1 MSGESRIPNVP
12 ILLFDFGQVLIEV
25 FFDRAEPAFRR
36 LIPDPSMLE
45 LAPLYNKHR
54 QSEVFTQL
62 EIGAITPAQFRQTMR
77 EQHAIEADDDAIDAA
92 FNCILGNI
100 FAGRLELLQRLSE
113 RYELYLLS
121 NTNQLHHDAFIEPAA
136 EILAMFRHCFY
147 SHELGERKPDAAI
160 YDKVVQH
167 IGAPA
172 QDILLIDD
180 SAPNVRAAEHFG
192 MPAIFLEHPDA
203 LPGLADLLLR

>member
-1 MSGESRIPNVP
+1 MSGESRIPRVP

-25 FFDRAEPAFRR
+25 FFDRAEPAFRQ
-36 LIPDPSMLE
+36 LLSDPSRPE
-45 LAPLYNKHR
+45 LAPQYNKYR

-62 EIGAITPAQFRQTMR
+62 EIGAISPAEFRQTMR
-77 EQHAIEADDDAIDAA
+77 ERHAIEADDDAIDAA
-92 FNCILGNI
+92 WNCILGNV

-121 NTNQLHHDAFIEPAA
+121 NTNQLHYDAFIEPAA
-136 EILAMFRHCFY
+136 DVLAMFRHCYY
-147 SHELGERKPDAAI
+147 SHELNERKPDAAI
-160 YDKVVQH
+160 YEKVVRH

-180 SAPNVRAAEHFG
+180 NTANVRAAGHFG
-192 MPAIFLEHPDA
+192 MPAILLEHPDA